1 MSTPET
7 VAGAGPASRHPA
19 YAGMRIGADVPMDL
33 KLHAQAEFVAWS
45 EAQGFDDVWVAEISD
60 PDAFVALSAA
70 AARTE
75 RIRLGTAIVQLGTR
89 TVPLLAASA
98 CSLTHLSGGRFVL
111 GVGASTRAILE
122 GWHGLTYDRPRER
135 MTEALPL
142 LRSILAGER
151 TNFQG
156 RQIRTKGFQ
165 LRHPPGEPPKL
176 ILAAMNERMLE
187 TAGELADGVFLNC
200 VPVGA
205 LPRVIDAVN
214 RGAERSGRQDPV
226 ELLIAVP
233 CEVTD
238 DVEGARARWAEGFAF
253 YLTAPPYRSAL
264 AWYGLEEEVAIA
276 EKAWE
281 TRDFQKVRESVSP
294 RLIEELTVFGTAQEC
309 RERIAAYGAA
319 GVSTVS
325 VTSNSDDPRDT
336 LLALAPYTLD

>member
-1 MSTPET
+1 MS
-7 VAGAGPASRHPA
+7 VAQTMASTKSASRHPA

-33 KLHAQAEFVAWS
+33 DLGAQADFVAWA
-45 EAQGFDDVWVAEISD
+45 EEYGFDDAWVAEISD

-70 AARTE
+70 AARTK
-75 RIRLGTAIVQLGTR
+75 RIRLGTAVVQLGTR

-98 CSLTHLSGGRFVL
+98 ASLTHYSGGRFAL

-122 GWHGLTYDRPRER
+122 GWHGLSYDRPRER
-135 MTEALPL
+135 VSEALPL

-151 TNFQG
+151 SNYQG
-156 RQIRTKGFQ
+156 RQIRSRGFR
-165 LRHPPGEPPKL
+165 LRHPVPEPPRL

-200 VPVGA
+200 VPVDA
-205 LPRVIDAVN
+205 LPRVIGAIN
-214 RGAERSGRQDPV
+214 RGFERSGRQDPP

-238 DVEGARARWAEGFAF
+238 DVEAARARWADGFAF

-281 TRDFQKVRESVSP
+281 TRNFQKVRESVSS
-294 RLIEELTVFGTAQEC
+294 RLIDELTVFGTAEEC

-319 GVSTVS
+319 GVTTVS
-325 VTSNSDDPRDT
+325 ITSNSEDPRDT
-336 LLALAPYTLD
+336 LRALAPYTP

>member
-1 MSTPET
+1 MSVPEAT
-7 VAGAGPASRHPA
+7 AGGQQLRHSA
-19 YAGMRIGADVPMDL
+19 YDGIRVGADMPMDL
-33 KLHAQAEFVAWS
+33 DIRAMAEFAAWA
-45 EAQGFDDVWVAEISD
+45 EAHGFDDTWVAEISD
-60 PDAFVALSAA
+60 PDAFVAMSAA

-98 CSLTHLSGGRFVL
+98 ASLAELSGGRFVL
-111 GVGASTRAILE
+111 GVGASTKAIIQ
-122 GWHGLTYDRPRER
+122 GWHGLSYDRPRER

-151 TNFQG
+151 SNVQG
-156 RQIRTKGFQ
+156 NQVRSKGFQ
-165 LRHPPGEPPKL
+165 LRHPPAHPPGL

-200 VPVGA
+200 VPVDA

-214 RGAERSGRQDPV
+214 RGAERSGREDPV
-226 ELLIAVP
+226 ELLIAIT

-238 DVEGARARWAEGFAF
+238 DTEQARAKYAQEFAF

-281 TRDFQKVRESVSP
+281 TRDFHKVREAVSP
-294 RLIEELTVFGTAQEC
+294 RLIDELTVFGTAQEC
-309 RERIAAYGAA
+309 RERLAAYGAA
-319 GVSTVS
+319 GVKTVS
-325 VTSNSDDPRDT
+325 IASTSADPRDT
-336 LLALAPYTLD
+336 LKALAPLTL

>member
-1 MSTPET
+1 MSSPET
-7 VAGAGPASRHPA
+7 ITSAESASRHPS
-19 YAGMRIGADVPMDL
+19 YAGMRIGADIPMEL
-33 KLHAQAEFVAWS
+33 ELHEQAEFVAWAES
-45 EAQGFDDVWVAEISD
+45 QGFDDAWAAEISD
-60 PDAFVALSAA
+60 PDAFVALSATA
-70 AARTE
+70 ALTE

-89 TVPLLAASA
+89 TVPMLAASA
-98 CSLTHLSGGRFVL
+98 ASLTHYSGGRFVL

-122 GWHGLTYDRPRER
+122 NWHGLTYDRPRER
-135 MTEALPL
+135 MSEALPL

-165 LRHPPGEPPKL
+165 LRHPPAEPPRL

-187 TAGELADGVFLNC
+187 TAGELADGAFLNC
-200 VPVGA
+200 VPVDA
-205 LPRVIDAVN
+205 LPRVIEAVN
-214 RGAERSGRQDPV
+214 RGAERSGRKDPV

-233 CEVTD
+233 CEVTE
-238 DVEGARARWAEGFAF
+238 DVEQARTRWADGFAF

-281 TRDFQKVRESVSP
+281 TRDFQKVRQSVSP
-294 RLIEELTVFGTAQEC
+294 RLIEELTVFGTAEEC

-319 GVSTVS
+319 GVTTVS
-325 VTSNSDDPRDT
+325 VTSNSEDPRDT
-336 LLALAPYTLD
+336 LQALAPYTL